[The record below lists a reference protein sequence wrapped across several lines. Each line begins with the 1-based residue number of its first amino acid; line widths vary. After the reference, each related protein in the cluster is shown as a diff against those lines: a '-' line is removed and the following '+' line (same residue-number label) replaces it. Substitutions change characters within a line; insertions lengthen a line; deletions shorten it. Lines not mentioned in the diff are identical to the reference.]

1 MKFNDHYFH
10 FFLSILLKS
19 DLLFFSI
26 VVFKVSKMSS
36 FFFSLL
42 SSNICRNVSLLD
54 SFFSKT
60 ILVTFACF
68 VLLFSSRRVEI
79 VSSLEIVAAVG
90 MLAAVP
96 IAPRVRSCVFCFIF
110 FVMVDMFGSSSVVL
124 MSYETV
130 KLRFND
136 DFGGIFLLRSHGVV
150 SLLVLRYS

>member
-1 MKFNDHYFH
+1 M
-10 FFLSILLKS
+10 
-19 DLLFFSI
+19 
-26 VVFKVSKMSS
+26 
-36 FFFSLL
+36 
-42 SSNICRNVSLLD
+42 
-54 SFFSKT
+54 
-60 ILVTFACF
+60 
-68 VLLFSSRRVEI
+68 EI